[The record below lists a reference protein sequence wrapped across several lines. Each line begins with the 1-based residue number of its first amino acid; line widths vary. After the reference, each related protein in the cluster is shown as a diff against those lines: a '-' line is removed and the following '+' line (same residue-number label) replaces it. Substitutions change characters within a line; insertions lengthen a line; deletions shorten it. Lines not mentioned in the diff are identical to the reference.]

1 MLLVVN
7 KISEIL
13 DQGGAV
19 DTIYMDF
26 TKAFDSV
33 LQT

>member
-1 MLLVVN
+1 MLLAVD

-26 TKAFDSV
+26 AKAFDSAP
-33 LQT
+33 QT